1 MRKRRGGVRLVD
13 TLRWPRSRDSS
24 SSTGSASGR
33 VAAWLAHTT
42 QKS

>member
-13 TLRWPRSRDSS
+13 TLRWPRSRQLQLHG
-24 SSTGSASGR
+24 TGSASGR
-33 VAAWLAHTT
+33 VAGT

>member
-13 TLRWPRSRDSS
+13 TLRWPRD

-33 VAAWLAHTT
+33 VAGT
-42 QKS
+42 QK